1 MSHPNQQLDAPAQS
15 LHAINFTL
23 PEFWQH
29 APELYF
35 IRIESA
41 FYSANV
47 TKELA
52 KYHKLV
58 EVLPASVISQ
68 VQSLLANPPA
78 DAPYSTLKAEIL
90 RLNSVSDRQRYHQLI
105 KEESLGD
112 RKPSDL
118 LRRMRSLLGD
128 MQVDDKFVKEM
139 FLERLPAD
147 VQTILASG
155 SQDLTASQLAEMA
168 DRMIEVQRFRS
179 PTVAQISSSSS
190 VNDQL
195 VKQVSAMAD
204 EMASLKIQLARLT
217 SSRSYSRRR
226 SPEAGKPVS
235 QRIDATVFSGYSG
248 SGRTFYVCDIA
259 TRRRFLVDTG
269 AQISVVPPTAADRRF
284 PSRGLHLQAANCSPI
299 PTFGS
304 LSLTLNIGLRR
315 SFTWIFVIADVPHA
329 ILGSDF
335 LAEFDL
341 LVDCRRA
348 RLLDRT
354 TGLFVRG
361 LTPFTAPTNLS
372 VLDTDIAS
380 PFRQLLLSHPNLI
393 NPQFRSG
400 EVQHDVVHHIRTS
413 GPPVFARPRRLAPDR
428 FQAAKAEFEHMLQ
441 LGIIRPSE
449 SPWASPLHMVPKATS
464 GDWRPCGDYRAL
476 NSATIPDRYPV
487 PHLQDFA
494 GALFGK
500 AVFSKIDLVRAFHQ
514 IPVAPEDIPKT
525 AVTTPFGLFEFI
537 RMPFGL
543 RNAAQTFQRFIDHVL
558 RGLPFVYAYID
569 DLLVA
574 SRNEEEHKEHLALV
588 FDRLDKFGVVINPS
602 KCVLG
607 VPSLEF
613 LGHQVD
619 SEGLRP
625 LPSKVDAVRNFPPP
639 TSKRQ
644 LQRFLG
650 MVSFYRRFLPN
661 CADRMLPLTNM
672 LSGPKGP
679 LELTGEALTAFE
691 RIKNSLADAT
701 SLTHPAPEA
710 QLSLMVDASTVAVG
724 AVLQQHLAGSTQPL
738 AFFSKKLL
746 PAETRYS
753 TFGREL
759 LAIYLAVKHFRHFL
773 EGRDF
778 TVFTDHKPLTFAL
791 RSHSDKYN
799 PREIAHLDYIS
810 QFTTDIRH
818 IDGTKNE
825 VADMLSRPS
834 LSSLQLSHGIDLCA
848 MAAEQQR
855 VGCPGDEPVSGL
867 LLKDV
872 PLTTGSGTILCDVS
886 TPFHRPFVP
895 ASMRQAVFQTL
906 HGLSHPGI
914 RASQK
919 LLAERFVWS
928 GMNKDVKAWARSCLS
943 CQRNKVQR
951 YNKSP
956 PGTFPSPDARFSHV
970 HLDVVGPLPPSNGFT
985 HLLTCV
991 DRYTRWAEAIPLPNT
1006 QAETIVKAFVS
1017 RWVAMFGA
1025 PSTVTTDRGAQFESA
1040 LFQTLL
1046 NFLGCT
1052 RIRTTAYHPAANGMV
1067 ERFHRQLKT
1076 ALRAVEDPGNWSDN
1090 LPLALLGIRA
1100 ALKSDLG
1107 CSAAEL
1113 VFGTTLRLPGEMIT
1127 ATSRGADETPD
1138 NLVHRLRQFMRSLSP
1153 VPPRTPMTE
1162 SYFEK
1167 DLDKCTHVFVRCDRV
1182 RQPLESPYEGPFR
1195 VLARNAKTCR
1205 ILRGDK
1211 EDVVSV
1217 DRVKAAVAEEPPDL
1231 PQGQK
1236 CADPLTPVAPSSLS
1250 PTHSPCPLPRPSPPL
1265 PLPLRPAFFLSL
1277 HVYSIQLQHH
1287 PPP

>member
-1 MSHPNQQLDAPAQS
+1 MSHSDQQLDAPAQS

-78 DAPYSTLKAEIL
+78 DAPYSALKAEIL
-90 RLNSVSDRQRYHQLI
+90 RINSVSDRQRYHQLI

-112 RKPSDL
+112 RKPSEL
-118 LRRMRSLLGD
+118 LHRMRCLLGD

-139 FLERLPAD
+139 FLERLPTD

-155 SQDLTASQLAEMA
+155 SQDLTVSQLAEMA
-168 DRMIEVQRFRS
+168 DRMIEVQRFQS
-179 PTVAQISSSSS
+179 PSVAQISSSSS
-190 VNDQL
+190 VNEHL
-195 VKQVSAMAD
+195 LKQVSAMAD
-204 EMASLKIQLARLT
+204 EMASLKIQLSRLT
-217 SSRSYSRRR
+217 SSRSRSRRR
-226 SPEAGKPVS
+226 SRSRP
-235 QRIDATVFSGYSG
+235 
-248 SGRTFYVCDIA
+248 RTA
-259 TRRRFLVDTG
+259 DT
-269 AQISVVPPTAADRRF
+269 
-284 PSRGLHLQAANCSPI
+284 C
-299 PTFGS
+299 
-304 LSLTLNIGLRR
+304 
-315 SFTWIFVIADVPHA
+315 
-329 ILGSDF
+329 
-335 LAEFDL
+335 
-341 LVDCRRA
+341 C
-348 RLLDRT
+348 
-354 TGLFVRG
+354 
-361 LTPFTAPTNLS
+361 
-372 VLDTDIAS
+372 
-380 PFRQLLLSHPNLI
+380 HPNII
-393 NPQFRSG
+393 NAQFRSG

-413 GPPVFARPRRLAPDR
+413 GPPVFARPRRLAPER

-449 SPWASPLHMVPKATS
+449 SPWASPLHMVPKAKS
-464 GDWRPCGDYRAL
+464 GVWLPCGNYCAL
-476 NSATIPDRYPV
+476 NNATIPDRYPV

-500 AVFSKIDLVRAFHQ
+500 SVFSKIDLVRAFHQ
-514 IPVAPEDIPKT
+514 IPVAPEDVPKT

-543 RNAAQTFQRFIDHVL
+543 RIAAQTFQRFIDRVL
-558 RGLPFVYAYID
+558 CGLPFVYAYID

-574 SRNEEEHKEHLALV
+574 SRNAEEHKEHVALV
-588 FDRLDKFGVVINPS
+588 FDRLDQFGVVINPS

-607 VPSLEF
+607 VPSLDF
-613 LGHQVD
+613 LGHHIDAQ
-619 SEGLRP
+619 GLRP
-625 LPSKVDAVRNFPPP
+625 LSSKVEAIRDFPPP

-650 MVSFYRRFLPN
+650 MVNFYRRFLPN
-661 CADRMLPLTNM
+661 CADLMLPLTNL

-679 LELTGEALTAFE
+679 LELRGHALTAFE
-691 RIKNSLADAT
+691 RIKTSLADAT
-701 SLTHPAPEA
+701 LLTHLAPEA
-710 QLSLMVDASTVAVG
+710 PLSLIVDASTVAVG
-724 AVLQQHLAGSTQPL
+724 TVLQQHINNSTRPL
-738 AFFSKKLL
+738 AFFTKKLS

-759 LAIYLAVKHFRHFL
+759 LAIYLAVKRFRHFL

-778 TVFTDHKPLTFAL
+778 TIFTDHKPLTFAI

-799 PREIAHLDYIS
+799 SREISHLDYIS

-818 IDGTKNE
+818 IDGPKNE

-855 VGCPGDEPVSGL
+855 VGCPGDESVSGL
-867 LLKDV
+867 QLKDV

-886 TPFHRPFVP
+886 TPFHRPFAP
-895 ASMRQAVFQTL
+895 ASMRRAVFQTL

-914 RASQK
+914 QASQK
-919 LLAERFVWS
+919 LLAERFVWP

-951 YNKSP
+951 HNKSP
-956 PGTFPSPDARFSHV
+956 PGTFPSPDARFNHV

-985 HLLTCV
+985 YLLTCV
-991 DRYTRWAEAIPLPNT
+991 GRYTRWAEAIPLSNV

-1017 RWVAMFGA
+1017 RWIAMFGA

-1040 LFQTLL
+1040 FFQTLL
-1046 NFLGCT
+1046 NFFGCT

-1076 ALRAVEDPGNWSDN
+1076 ALRAVEDPGSWSDN

-1100 ALKSDLG
+1100 ALVGSGL
-1107 CSAAEL
+1107 
-1113 VFGTTLRLPGEMIT
+1113 
-1127 ATSRGADETPD
+1127 
-1138 NLVHRLRQFMRSLSP
+1138 
-1153 VPPRTPMTE
+1153 
-1162 SYFEK
+1162 
-1167 DLDKCTHVFVRCDRV
+1167 
-1182 RQPLESPYEGPFR
+1182 
-1195 VLARNAKTCR
+1195 
-1205 ILRGDK
+1205 
-1211 EDVVSV
+1211 
-1217 DRVKAAVAEEPPDL
+1217 
-1231 PQGQK
+1231 
-1236 CADPLTPVAPSSLS
+1236 
-1250 PTHSPCPLPRPSPPL
+1250 
-1265 PLPLRPAFFLSL
+1265 
-1277 HVYSIQLQHH
+1277 
-1287 PPP
+1287 